1 MFSHV
6 GAALYSEPKVKIPFI
21 VCMLSHVSL
30 LLLLLLLL
38 LLCEICFS
46 SFS

>member
-21 VCMLSHVSL
+21 VCMLSHVL